1 MFFSNDRD
9 SFVSRKYCD
18 SAQPEPDGG
27 RVLRGAERRA
37 TDRLVKI
44 WQNAADKQTIV
55 SSIDRSLWDHCFLLV
70 MDEMMDCSIIID
82 HGKSAGEGLQLVNG
96 TVQSLR
102 KLPRCFADEIF
113 TLGKKCMKSRK
124 PYRHSQD
131 RSRSRDNP
139 VSRYRL
145 ALLPLVPAEE
155 RDDYSAYPV
164 TSVLGVFTYQ

>member
-1 MFFSNDRD
+1 M
-9 SFVSRKYCD
+9 D
-18 SAQPEPDGG
+18 SAPVEFEGG
-27 RVLRGAERRA
+27 KVLRGSERRA
-37 TDRLVKI
+37 TDRVVKI
-44 WQNAADKQTIV
+44 WQNATDKQTIV
-55 SSIDRSLWDHCFLLV
+55 AGIDRSLWDHCFLLV

-82 HGKSAGEGLQLVNG
+82 HGNKAGEGLQLVNG

-113 TLGKKCMKSRK
+113 SLGKKCMKTRK
-124 PYRHSQD
+124 PYKHAQD
-131 RSRSRDNP
+131 RNRSRENP

-155 RDDYSAYPV
+155 RDDYSNYPV